1 MQATVREIEK
11 TMGTVRGVQKR
22 GEISEYYREIVE
34 RRDRL
39 VKDVDD
45 FVASAVVL
53 YDQMNR
59 GGPAGNAV
67 VMH

>member
-1 MQATVREIEK
+1 
-11 TMGTVRGVQKR
+11 
-22 GEISEYYREIVE
+22 
-34 RRDRL
+34 
-39 VKDVDD
+39 
-45 FVASAVVL
+45 AVVL

>member
-1 MQATVREIEK
+1 
-11 TMGTVRGVQKR
+11 
-22 GEISEYYREIVE
+22 
-34 RRDRL
+34 
-39 VKDVDD
+39 
-45 FVASAVVL
+45 SAVVL

>member
-1 MQATVREIEK
+1 
-11 TMGTVRGVQKR
+11 
-22 GEISEYYREIVE
+22 
-34 RRDRL
+34 
-39 VKDVDD
+39 
-45 FVASAVVL
+45 VASAVVL

>member
-1 MQATVREIEK
+1 
-11 TMGTVRGVQKR
+11 
-22 GEISEYYREIVE
+22 
-34 RRDRL
+34 
-39 VKDVDD
+39 
-45 FVASAVVL
+45 VVL

>member
-1 MQATVREIEK
+1 
-11 TMGTVRGVQKR
+11 
-22 GEISEYYREIVE
+22 
-34 RRDRL
+34 
-39 VKDVDD
+39 
-45 FVASAVVL
+45 ASAVVL